1 MKEFLEEQA
10 LVMAVGLTI
19 IFIIKTFVDIIYK
32 KPAVLELPVKH
43 CFKTSVKR
51 FFSLHSFLCF
61 SIGVTWSFAIVGV
74 NFWSIILATV
84 FGLFLIFSM
93 CCLKHKACKHS
104 CEIKNFTKD
113 NDTSEL
119 IGKQA
124 ELIKMTDGKGKC
136 EVYYGYETLAFDC
149 KCKYRNNRKYKV
161 NYPKHTVLKIV
172 DVDDDVLL
180 LENEKKIN

>member
-10 LVMAVGLTI
+10 LVMAVGFTI
-19 IFIIKTFVDIIYK
+19 IYIIQTFVEIIYK
-32 KPAVLELPVKH
+32 KPDVLEVPNKH
-43 CFKTSVKR
+43 CFKTNVKK
-51 FFSLHSFLCF
+51 FFSFQSFLYF

-74 NFWSIILATV
+74 NFWSTILATV
-84 FGLFLIFSM
+84 FGLFLIFALS
-93 CCLKHKACKHS
+93 CLKHKACKNS
-104 CEIKNFTKD
+104 CKIKKFTKD
-113 NDTSEL
+113 NDNSEL

-136 EVYYGYETLAFDC
+136 EVYYGCETLAFDC

-172 DVDDDVLL
+172 DVDGDILL
-180 LENEKKIN
+180 LENEEKIK